1 MTVKRTITTVYLLIT
16 FLVLA
21 CGYHLAKTNNIK
33 QKDVIDEMGYESTL
47 PTSLY
52 MYNLIEDNADKYN
65 IPRYILYN
73 VAYLETRYCGPF
85 HVNYNPHQKSF
96 AGAVGPMQIITRYSH
111 SYAGRKIKESEL
123 RNNLRLNIDI
133 SCKMLTKL
141 HNMYGRWDLALGY
154 YNTGYPQVNGYAKYA
169 SSTYDYK
176 QKWVKPK
183 LQASL

>member
-1 MTVKRTITTVYLLIT
+1 MLLMKWVMSQHYQLHCICITLLRIMLTSTISHGMFFTMLRILRLIIVVLFTLITTHIRNHLL
-16 FLVLA
+16 
-21 CGYHLAKTNNIK
+21 
-33 QKDVIDEMGYESTL
+33 
-47 PTSLY
+47 
-52 MYNLIEDNADKYN
+52 
-65 IPRYILYN
+65 
-73 VAYLETRYCGPF
+73 
-85 HVNYNPHQKSF
+85 
-96 AGAVGPMQIITRYSH
+96 GAVGPMQIITRYSH